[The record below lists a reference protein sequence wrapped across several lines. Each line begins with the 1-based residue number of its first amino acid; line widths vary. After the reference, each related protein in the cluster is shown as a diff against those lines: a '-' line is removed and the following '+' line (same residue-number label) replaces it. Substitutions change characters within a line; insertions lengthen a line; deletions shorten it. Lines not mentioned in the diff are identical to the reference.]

1 MTVVLARGRRIF
13 NRASGH
19 HHRRHSIDHVRR
31 RDGDQANTGSLRN
44 RHRSRSTDS
53 SSSDS
58 STSTSSISSTVSE
71 PPEMPVPHTHEPS
84 SGGPFTK
91 GPPNEHEPGRMTD
104 ANYMADY
111 GFGRPL
117 GGPLP
122 DMRRGRVLRG
132 RGFEG
137 RGFEGR
143 GFEGRGFGGRGFG
156 GRGFGRRG
164 SWGDPGWNSGR
175 GRCASGVPGPSTMPL
190 GGGEPGGF
198 PAYRD
203 QKQAWKDH
211 KQEWK
216 HERRAEKR
224 AWKSEKRGMKHE
236 HRRVKRAMKHERRQ
250 RRREARVM
258 RYGEESSRGNRPWK
272 LIISYHGVRGEP
284 GQL

>member
-31 RDGDQANTGSLRN
+31 RDIDQAHTGSLRN

-71 PPEMPVPHTHEPS
+71 PPEMPVPHTNEPS

-91 GPPNEHEPGRMTD
+91 GPSNEHEPGRMTD

-111 GFGRPL
+111 GFGRSL

-137 RGFEGR
+137 RGF
-143 GFEGRGFGGRGFG
+143 GGRGFG
-156 GRGFGRRG
+156 GRG

-203 QKQAWKDH
+203 QKQ
-211 KQEWK
+211 EWK

-236 HRRVKRAMKHERRQ
+236 HRRAKRAMKHERRQ